1 MTNLERIRKE
11 LSPARRKKIDA
22 RVAQLIA
29 EELTLQELRKAHNKT
44 QTAVAKALG
53 LTQDQVSRLE
63 QRSDVLM
70 STLRKYVESMGG
82 RLSLVAE
89 FPDHDP
95 IRLVGLA
102 ELSSQPKQKARLAR
116 G

>member
-1 MTNLERIRKE
+1 
-11 LSPARRKKIDA
+11 
-22 RVAQLIA
+22 VAQLIA
-29 EELTLQELRKAHNKT
+29 EELTLPELRKAHNKT
-44 QTAVAKALG
+44 QTAVAKVLG

-63 QRSDVLM
+63 QRSDVLT

-89 FPDHDP
+89 FPDQ
-95 IRLVGLA
+95 IRSGWWVWP
-102 ELSSQPKQKARLAR
+102 SCHRSRSRRR